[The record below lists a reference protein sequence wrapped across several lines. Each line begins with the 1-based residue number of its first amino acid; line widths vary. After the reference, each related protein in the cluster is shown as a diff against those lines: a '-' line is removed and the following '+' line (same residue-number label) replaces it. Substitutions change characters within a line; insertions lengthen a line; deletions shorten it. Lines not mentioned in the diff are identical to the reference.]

1 MNKLMIKLFLLQG
14 LLFLKNK
21 LLESLDVYKEIVS
34 KDFDVSDE
42 SNSICQKRLKSY
54 CKKYLFSLVCGDAVD
69 TKKVDPEVNEIKKDI
84 ASHAFIKTF
93 DAFTYENLCKM
104 KVTALELFVKYRNQ

>member
-1 MNKLMIKLFLLQG
+1 MNG
-14 LLFLKNK
+14 P
-21 LLESLDVYKEIVS
+21 
-34 KDFDVSDE
+34 
-42 SNSICQKRLKSY
+42 
-54 CKKYLFSLVCGDAVD
+54 LVCGDAVD